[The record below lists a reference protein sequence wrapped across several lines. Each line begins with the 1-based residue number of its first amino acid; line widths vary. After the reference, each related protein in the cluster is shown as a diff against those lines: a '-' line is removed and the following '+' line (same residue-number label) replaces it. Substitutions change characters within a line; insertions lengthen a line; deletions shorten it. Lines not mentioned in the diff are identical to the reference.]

1 MSFLISRPEQVIALL
16 PRALHEYPGSFYISA
31 APDSASEKCSM
42 SLQHAPCPAHGF
54 CAQTGPLPKAPLLLH
69 ITLHA
74 TSLESCSLCV
84 DGLGGLL
91 LVTQDLG
98 PLQPGLMQNL
108 GCFQQQAMPT
118 RKEGSLA
125 SAAQPHAE
133 LCSGWGRENGTRYE
147 VGRTRRCPRTTLLSL
162 FLGACLPIFPT
173 VAHRSV

>member
-1 MSFLISRPEQVIALL
+1 MSILGPSTSLL
-16 PRALHEYPGSFYISA
+16 HQTLPQRSAPRVF
-31 APDSASEKCSM
+31 SM
-42 SLQHAPCPAHGF
+42 LRVQHHGF
-54 CAQTGPLPKAPLLLH
+54 CAQTGPLPEAPSLLH

-74 TSLESCSLCV
+74 TSLGSCSLCV

-91 LVTQDLG
+91 LVTQDHG

-133 LCSGWGRENGTRYE
+133 LCSGWGRQNGTRYE
-147 VGRTRRCPRTTLLSL
+147 VGRTRRCSRTSFLVLGSLPAHLSHGSTQKCVTCPARHPL
-162 FLGACLPIFPT
+162 
-173 VAHRSV
+173 